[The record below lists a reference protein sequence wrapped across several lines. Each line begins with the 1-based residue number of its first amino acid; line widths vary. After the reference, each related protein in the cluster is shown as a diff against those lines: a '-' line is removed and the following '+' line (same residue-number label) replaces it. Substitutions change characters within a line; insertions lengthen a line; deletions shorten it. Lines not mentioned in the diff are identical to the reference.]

1 MLSFGGLAAG
11 IGIGAVTEMTK
22 RTLGVSKST
31 KKEEGGYMESAF
43 ISPENAERIAN
54 TLCEVRGLL
63 ILLYKVVFINIF
75 DLYNFLGAALKIG
88 QILSIQ
94 DNNLLSP
101 QLQKAFERV
110 RQSADFMPT
119 WQLEV

>member
-22 RTLGVSKST
+22 RTLGVSNST
-31 KKEEGGYMESAF
+31 KTVEGGYMESAF

-63 ILLYKVVFINIF
+63 ILF
-75 DLYNFLGAALKIG
+75 
-88 QILSIQ
+88 
-94 DNNLLSP
+94 
-101 QLQKAFERV
+101 
-110 RQSADFMPT
+110 
-119 WQLEV
+119 

>member
-11 IGIGAVTEMTK
+11 IGIGAVTEVTK

-31 KKEEGGYMESAF
+31 LKEDGGYMESAF

-63 ILLYKVVFINIF
+63 ILS
-75 DLYNFLGAALKIG
+75 YNF
-88 QILSIQ
+88 
-94 DNNLLSP
+94 
-101 QLQKAFERV
+101 
-110 RQSADFMPT
+110 
-119 WQLEV
+119 